1 MPTCEFV
8 YKLGQLKD
16 YLEYFNCGIGKGVFV
31 MINMPSCFL
40 PCSLVFLLPL
50 FTYSFH
56 IP

>member
-8 YKLGQLKD
+8 HKLGQLKD